1 MLKFLSSQA
10 QLRFKEL
17 QEKLARF
24 SISNEEQLELA
35 DLVAKAQKV
44 FQERDSVIAR
54 LKAEIAENVLTVT
67 DLFSAAEIRAAGRQ
81 TPGKTDKAAP
91 AVRKAKNSSRAGIPV
106 LIHAKVGK
114 GAGAP
119 SKYYKGQKL
128 PPVVPRNFKALD
140 EGGALS
146 ANLARYYTPEGKL
159 YFATPEGRAE
169 LETLEN
175 YIRNGKAVRQ

>member
-1 MLKFLSSQA
+1 MLKFLSSPA
-10 QLRFKEL
+10 QMRFKEL

-67 DLFSAAEIRAAGRQ
+67 DLFSAGEIRAAGRQ
-81 TPGKTDKAAP
+81 PTAKNEKTTPAG
-91 AVRKAKNSSRAGIPV
+91 RKAKAGGRAGIPV

-128 PPVVPRNFKALD
+128 PPVVPKNFKALD

-146 ANLARYYTPEGKL
+146 ANLARYHTAEGKL
-159 YFATPEGRAE
+159 YFATPEGKAE
-169 LETLEN
+169 LATLEN
-175 YIRNGKAVRQ
+175 YIRTGKSVRR

>member
-1 MLKFLSSQA
+1 MLKFLSSSA
-10 QLRFKEL
+10 QQRFKEL
-17 QEKLARF
+17 QEKLSKFA
-24 SISNEEQLELA
+24 ISTEEQAELA

-54 LKAEIAENVLTVT
+54 LKSEISENVLTVT

-81 TPGKTDKAAP
+81 PSVRAEKAAP
-91 AVRKAKNSSRAGIPV
+91 AGRKAKGGSRAGIPV

-128 PPVVPRNFKALD
+128 PPVVPKNFKALD

-146 ANLARYYTPEGKL
+146 ANLARYHTAEGKL
-159 YFATPEGRAE
+159 YFATPEGKAE

-175 YIRNGKAVRQ
+175 YIRTGKVVRR